1 MSLNNRTMKPTAI
14 VLLILIIIV
23 EVASMTALTE
33 TGRDSNGWLLFG
45 GIAGYLAIGGLF
57 ALIMASTEGKGLAFV
72 NSVWNASTVIL
83 AAIVSVAI
91 FDENLFWYQWIGIS
105 FAVAA
110 VVLLGYG
117 EYQQQSTTS

>member
-1 MSLNNRTMKPTAI
+1 MNSTAI
-14 VLLILIIIV
+14 VLLILIIVV

-33 TGRDSNGWLLFG
+33 TGRDTNGWLLFG
-45 GIAGYLAIGGLF
+45 GIAGYLAIGALF
-57 ALIMASTEGKGLAFV
+57 AWIMVSTEGKGLAFV

-83 AAIVSVAI
+83 ASIVSVAI
-91 FDENLFWYQWIGIS
+91 FDENLLWYQWIGIS

-117 EYQQQSTTS
+117 EYQQQSKT